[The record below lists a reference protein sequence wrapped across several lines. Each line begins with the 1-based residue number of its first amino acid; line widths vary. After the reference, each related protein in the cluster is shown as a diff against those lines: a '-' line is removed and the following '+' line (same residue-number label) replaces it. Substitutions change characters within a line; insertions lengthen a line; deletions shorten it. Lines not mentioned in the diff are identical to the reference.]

1 MFEANRVVQGVSM
14 AAFGFTVTL
23 NAASAQQTIAP
34 ASNTPVPGPV
44 PQVLQNYTAVTT
56 ERLHL

>member
-1 MFEANRVVQGVSM
+1 MFNASRLMQGVCT
-14 AAFGFTVTL
+14 AAVGFAATL

-44 PQVLQNYTAVTT
+44 PQVLADT
-56 ERLHL
+56 RR